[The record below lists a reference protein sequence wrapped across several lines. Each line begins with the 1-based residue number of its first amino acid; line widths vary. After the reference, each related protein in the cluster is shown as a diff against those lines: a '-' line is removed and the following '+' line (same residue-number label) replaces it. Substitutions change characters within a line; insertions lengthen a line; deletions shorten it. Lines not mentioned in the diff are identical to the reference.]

1 MMMITF
7 HWNGF
12 FSIDVWCFVW
22 CSLDVDKERAEA
34 YFLDNW
40 KSIWTLHCRCVHFH
54 KSCWQWYGYE
64 DGVIVLIIMVIMMLT
79 LVVAVVLPQQHEWH
93 ATGSSRDTVDT
104 YLVSWVPLQ
113 RNNVT
118 ATVQAVAA
126 LIFPD
131 THTDRPTVVCR
142 RLQLWVAWVGRF

>member
-34 YFLDNW
+34 CFLDYW
-40 KSIWTLHCRCVHFH
+40 KSIQTLHCRCVLVT
-54 KSCWQWYGYE
+54 
-64 DGVIVLIIMVIMMLT
+64 VIWLWKLCYSANHHGDNDADAGGGSGT
-79 LVVAVVLPQQHEWH
+79 ST
-93 ATGSSRDTVDT
+93 ATWVTCNRQ